1 MNLYADAQTILRE
14 AIAAVQPEAAV
25 TRALAQLPPCHGRRI
40 LVAVGKAA
48 CPMAS
53 AALQALDGHVH
64 AGIVITKHGHGVPLP
79 APLQV
84 LEAGHPV
91 PDAATYAAT
100 AQALALTANLTP
112 ADQVLFLLSGGGS
125 ALFEQPLLPP
135 QEMTDVTQQLL
146 ACGAAIAQVNT
157 IRKRLSAVKGGRF
170 ALHCAPAQVWS
181 VVLSDVLGDRLDM
194 IASGPACPDRST
206 AEEALEIVNRYALRL
221 SPQALACL
229 RRPTPSALPNAQSIV
244 TGSVRQLV
252 DAAARTCRRLGY
264 DVEILTD
271 CLQSEARDAGRW
283 LAREAL
289 VRSGPRALL
298 AGGET
303 VVHVMGPGLGGRNQ
317 ELALSAAAQIAGQ
330 RALAIFSFGSDG
342 TDGPTDAAGGYV
354 DGQTQAALARQGI
367 SIPDVLARNDAYH
380 ALEACGGLI
389 KTGPTGTNVNDLSV
403 ALLGPE
409 RQGNY

>member
-135 QEMTDVTQQLL
+135 QELTDVTQQLL
-146 ACGAAIAQVNT
+146 ACGAAITQVNT

-229 RRPTPSALPNAQSIV
+229 HRPTPSALPNAQSIV

>member
-14 AIAAVQPEAAV
+14 AIVAVQPEAAV
-25 TRALAQLPPCHGRRI
+25 TRALAQLPPCPGRRI

-53 AALQALDGHVH
+53 AALQALGGRVH

-91 PDAATYAAT
+91 PDAATYTAT

-112 ADQVLFLLSGGGS
+112 DDQVLFLLSGGGS
-125 ALFEQPLLPP
+125 ALFEQPLLSP
-135 QEMTDVTQQLL
+135 QELADVTQQLL
-146 ACGAAIAQVNT
+146 ACGAAITQVNT

-181 VVLSDVLGDRLDM
+181 V
-194 IASGPACPDRST
+194 
-206 AEEALEIVNRYALRL
+206 EIVNRYALRL

-252 DAAARTCRRLGY
+252 DAAARTCRCLGY

-289 VRSGPRALL
+289 ARSGPRALL

-303 VVHVMGPGLGGRNQ
+303 VVHVTGPGLGGRNQ

-380 ALEACGGLI
+380 ALAACGGLI